1 MSFLFALTLLYGKLD
16 IKNGELISIKAHI
29 PLFGQFLKYEEYFD
43 IMKKDLA
50 KEGIFISTSI
60 QKNDDGMIYQISCN
74 DYEVLK
80 QLAGYYKPIE
90 KIEKIP
96 KYDLALETKEKILDF
111 VKTNP
116 EIPQEGK
123 AEVTKQIKA

>member
-1 MSFLFALTLLYGKLD
+1 
-16 IKNGELISIKAHI
+16 
-29 PLFGQFLKYEEYFD
+29 
-43 IMKKDLA
+43 
-50 KEGIFISTSI
+50 
-60 QKNDDGMIYQISCN
+60 MIYQISCN